1 MAKPA
6 TTNSMVSD
14 KDGNSA
20 DASKITMPKN
30 RDFRGAWTLEGD
42 VMKEDLSV
50 AKELFKSKIKEARTP
65 LLASEDV
72 AFMMA
77 LENDDASARA
87 ASVAKKKALRDA
99 TKASAIDAAS
109 SIEELTAAWDTS
121 VLGDSPYA

>member
-6 TTNSMVSD
+6 TKSMISD

-42 VMKEDLSV
+42 VMKEDLSA
-50 AKELFKSKIKEARTP
+50 AKELFKDKIKEARNP

-77 LENDDASARA
+77 LENDDASAKA

>member
-6 TTNSMVSD
+6 TKSMISD

-20 DASKITMPKN
+20 DASKLTMPKN

-42 VMKEDLSV
+42 VMKEDLSA
-50 AKELFKSKIKEARTP
+50 AKELFKDKIKEARNP

-77 LENDDASARA
+77 LENDDSKAKA

-99 TKASAIDAAS
+99 TKASAINAAS

>member
-6 TTNSMVSD
+6 TTSMISD

-77 LENDDASARA
+77 LENDDSSARA

-109 SIEELTAAWDTS
+109 SISELTAAWDTS

>member
-6 TTNSMVSD
+6 TKSMISD

-20 DASKITMPKN
+20 DASKVTMPKN

-42 VMKEDLSV
+42 VMKEDLSA
-50 AKELFKSKIKEARTP
+50 AKELFKDKIKEARTP

>member
-6 TTNSMVSD
+6 TKSMISD

-20 DASKITMPKN
+20 DASKVTMPKN

-50 AKELFKSKIKEARTP
+50 AKELFKDKIKEARTP

>member
-6 TTNSMVSD
+6 TKSMISD

-42 VMKEDLSV
+42 VMKEDLSA

-77 LENDDASARA
+77 LENDDSSARA

>member
-6 TTNSMVSD
+6 TKSMISD

-20 DASKITMPKN
+20 DASKLTMPKN

-50 AKELFKSKIKEARTP
+50 AKELFKDKIKEARTP

-77 LENDDASARA
+77 LENDDSKAKA

>member
-6 TTNSMVSD
+6 TKTMISD

-20 DASKITMPKN
+20 DVSKLTMPKN

-42 VMKEDLSV
+42 VMKEDLSA
-50 AKELFKSKIKEARTP
+50 AKELFKDKIKEARTP

-77 LENDDASARA
+77 LENDDASAKA

>member
-6 TTNSMVSD
+6 TKSMISD

-42 VMKEDLSV
+42 VMKEDLSA
-50 AKELFKSKIKEARTP
+50 AKEIFKSKIKEARNP

-77 LENDDASARA
+77 LENDDSSAKA

>member
-6 TTNSMVSD
+6 TTSMISD

-109 SIEELTAAWDTS
+109 SISELTAAWDTS

>member
-6 TTNSMVSD
+6 TKSMISD

-42 VMKEDLSV
+42 VMKEDLSA
-50 AKELFKSKIKEARTP
+50 AKEIFRDKVKEARTP

-77 LENDDASARA
+77 LENDDSSARA

>member
-6 TTNSMVSD
+6 TKTMISD

-20 DASKITMPKN
+20 DASKVTMPKN

-42 VMKEDLSV
+42 VMKEDLSA
-50 AKELFKSKIKEARTP
+50 AKELFKDKIKEARTP
-65 LLASEDV
+65 LLAPEDV

-77 LENDDASARA
+77 LENDDSKAKA

>member
-6 TTNSMVSD
+6 TKSMISD

-50 AKELFKSKIKEARTP
+50 AKELFKDKIKEARTP

-77 LENDDASARA
+77 LENDDSSARA

>member
-6 TTNSMVSD
+6 TKSMISD

-20 DASKITMPKN
+20 DASKVTMPKN

-42 VMKEDLSV
+42 VMKEDLSA

>member
-6 TTNSMVSD
+6 TKSMISD

-20 DASKITMPKN
+20 DASKVTMPKN

>member
-6 TTNSMVSD
+6 TKSMISD

-20 DASKITMPKN
+20 DASKLTMPKN

-42 VMKEDLSV
+42 VMKEDLSA
-50 AKELFKSKIKEARTP
+50 AKELFKDKIKEARNP

-77 LENDDASARA
+77 LENDDSKAKA

>member
-6 TTNSMVSD
+6 TKSMISD

-42 VMKEDLSV
+42 VMKEDLSA

-109 SIEELTAAWDTS
+109 SISELTAAWDTS

>member
-1 MAKPA
+1 MAKPK
-6 TTNSMVSD
+6 TNSMVSD
-14 KDGNSA
+14 KDGNSV

-42 VMKEDLSV
+42 VMKEDLSA
-50 AKELFKSKIKEARTP
+50 AKELFKDKIKEARTP

>member
-6 TTNSMVSD
+6 TKSMISD

-99 TKASAIDAAS
+99 TKASAIDEAS

>member
-6 TTNSMVSD
+6 TKSMISD

-42 VMKEDLSV
+42 VMKEDLSA
-50 AKELFKSKIKEARTP
+50 AKELFKDKIKEARTP

>member
-6 TTNSMVSD
+6 TTSMISD

-20 DASKITMPKN
+20 DASKVTMPKN

-50 AKELFKSKIKEARTP
+50 AKELFKDKIKEARTP

-77 LENDDASARA
+77 LENDDSSARA

>member
-6 TTNSMVSD
+6 TTSMVSD

-20 DASKITMPKN
+20 DASKVTMPKN

-50 AKELFKSKIKEARTP
+50 AKELFKDKIKEARTP

-77 LENDDASARA
+77 LENDDSKAKA

>member
-6 TTNSMVSD
+6 TKSMISD

-42 VMKEDLSV
+42 VMKEDLSA

-109 SIEELTAAWDTS
+109 SIAELTAAWDTS

>member
-6 TTNSMVSD
+6 TKSMVSD

-20 DASKITMPKN
+20 DASKLTMPKN

>member
-1 MAKPA
+1 MAKPK
-6 TTNSMVSD
+6 TNQMVSD

-20 DASKITMPKN
+20 DASKVTMPKT

-42 VMKEDLSV
+42 VMKEDLSA
-50 AKELFKSKIKEARTP
+50 AKEIFRDKVKEARTP

-77 LENDDASARA
+77 LENNDSKAKA

-109 SIEELTAAWDTS
+109 SIDELKAAWDTS

>member
-6 TTNSMVSD
+6 TTSMVSD

-20 DASKITMPKN
+20 DASKVTMPKN

-42 VMKEDLSV
+42 VMKEDLSA

>member
-6 TTNSMVSD
+6 TTSMVSD

-20 DASKITMPKN
+20 DASKVTMPKN

-42 VMKEDLSV
+42 VMKEDLSA

-109 SIEELTAAWDTS
+109 SISELTAAWDTS

>member
-6 TTNSMVSD
+6 TKSMISD

-20 DASKITMPKN
+20 DASKITMPKT

>member
-6 TTNSMVSD
+6 TKSMVSD

-77 LENDDASARA
+77 LENDDSSARA

>member
-6 TTNSMVSD
+6 TKSMISD

-42 VMKEDLSV
+42 VMKEDLSA

>member
-1 MAKPA
+1 MAKPK
-6 TTNSMVSD
+6 TNQMVSD

-20 DASKITMPKN
+20 DASKVTMPKT

-42 VMKEDLSV
+42 VMKEDLSA
-50 AKELFKSKIKEARTP
+50 AKEIFRDKIKEARTP

-72 AFMMA
+72 AFMRA

-109 SIEELTAAWDTS
+109 SIDELKAAWDTS

>member
-6 TTNSMVSD
+6 TKSMISD

-42 VMKEDLSV
+42 VMKEDLSA
-50 AKELFKSKIKEARTP
+50 AKELFKDKIKEARNP

-77 LENDDASARA
+77 LENDDSKAKA

-99 TKASAIDAAS
+99 TKASAINAAS

>member
-6 TTNSMVSD
+6 TKSMISD

-42 VMKEDLSV
+42 VMKEDLSA

-77 LENDDASARA
+77 LENDDASAKS

-109 SIEELTAAWDTS
+109 SIKELTAAWDTS

>member
-6 TTNSMVSD
+6 TKSMISD

-77 LENDDASARA
+77 LENDDSSARA

-109 SIEELTAAWDTS
+109 SIAELTAAWDTS

>member
-6 TTNSMVSD
+6 TKSMISD

-42 VMKEDLSV
+42 VMKEDLSA

-77 LENDDASARA
+77 LENDDSKAKT

>member
-6 TTNSMVSD
+6 TKSMVSD

-109 SIEELTAAWDTS
+109 SISELTAAWDTS

>member
-1 MAKPA
+1 MAKPK
-6 TTNSMVSD
+6 TNQMVSD

-20 DASKITMPKN
+20 DASKIKMPKT

-42 VMKEDLSV
+42 VMKEDLSA
-50 AKELFKSKIKEARTP
+50 AKEIFRDKVKEARTP

-77 LENDDASARA
+77 LENNDSKAKA

-109 SIEELTAAWDTS
+109 SIDELKAAWDTS